1 MEVTRSIDLKRV
13 EKVRILITGSN
24 GMLGRDLS
32 ALLCARHEVRGA
44 DLPGVDITNLRLV
57 RGAIPGTGLDAVIHT
72 AAFTAVDDCERR
84 PEFAFQV
91 NAEGTRNV
99 AIACREFSVPLC
111 YISTDY
117 VFDGRKPAPYVE
129 NDGPNPLNVYGASKL
144 QGEKYVAE
152 LLPAAWIVRTSWL
165 FGPLGKNFVRTIL
178 ERARQGNPLRVVD
191 DQFGAP
197 TYTVDLAEILEWI
210 VMKGKAGIYHATN
223 HGYCSWFE
231 FAGEILRQAGL
242 SHIPLAAIPTLAS
255 DRPALRPRNSRLAH
269 TRLESEGLGLL
280 PPWQDAL
287 KRYLD
292 RERQARSER
301 ESL

>member
-1 MEVTRSIDLKRV
+1 M
-13 EKVRILITGSN
+13 RILITGSK
-24 GMLGRDLS
+24 GMLGLDLS
-32 ALLCARHEVRGA
+32 ALLRAHHEVVGA
-44 DLPGVDITNLRLV
+44 DLPEVDITDLRLV
-57 RGAIPGTGLDAVIHT
+57 RAAIHGAGIDAVIHT

-84 PEFAFQV
+84 PEVAFQV

-99 AIACREFSVPLC
+99 AIACRESSVPLL

-117 VFDGRKPAPYVE
+117 VFDGRKPTPYVE
-129 NDGPNPLNVYGASKL
+129 NDTPNPLNAYGASKL
-144 QGEKYVAE
+144 QGERYVAE
-152 LLPAAWIVRTSWL
+152 LLRAAWIVRTSWL

-178 ERARQGNPLRVVD
+178 ERARQGDSLRVVD

-197 TYTVDLAEILEWI
+197 TYTVDLAAKLEQI
-210 VMKGKAGIYHATN
+210 VMKGKPGIYHATN
-223 HGYCSWFE
+223 QGYCSWFE

-242 SHIPLAAIPTLAS
+242 SHVPLAAIPTSAS

-287 KRYLD
+287 KRYL
-292 RERQARSER
+292 AR
-301 ESL
+301 ESQAQSQGERP

>member
-1 MEVTRSIDLKRV
+1 MARSIDLERV

-32 ALLCARHEVRGA
+32 ALLSGRYEVLGA
-44 DLPGVDITNLRLV
+44 DLPEVDITNLRLV
-57 RGAIPGTGLDAVIHT
+57 RGAFPAAGLDAVIHT

-84 PEFAFQV
+84 PEVAFQV

-99 AIACREFSVPLC
+99 AIACRESSVPLC

-117 VFDGRKPAPYVE
+117 VFDGGKPTPYVE
-129 NDGPNPLNVYGASKL
+129 NDTPNPLNIYGASKL
-144 QGEKYVAE
+144 QGEKHVAE

-197 TYTVDLAEILEWI
+197 TYTVDLAEKLERI
-210 VMKGKAGIYHATN
+210 VMKGKPGIYHATS

-242 SHIPLAAIPTLAS
+242 SHIPLAAIPTSAS
-255 DRPALRPRNSRLAH
+255 DRRALRPRNSRLAH

-292 RERQARSER
+292 RERQARSEG